1 MVEQPLYIVFE
12 ALCKMLQNVI
22 DNVPLFNILKYK
34 FFVRLHGEYI
44 TSWASWKL
52 SLLALM

>member
-34 FFVRLHGEYI
+34 FFVRLHGEYN
-44 TSWASWKL
+44 TS
-52 SLLALM
+52 